1 MAVGVDRVRA
11 HVFISGDVQGV
22 NFRYYAREE
31 AKRAALDCW
40 VKNLGDGRVE
50 AVFEGPRAAV
60 QRLISWCYS
69 GPPSSEVEHV
79 DVAWEEATN
88 NEGPFSIMW

>member
-1 MAVGVDRVRA
+1 
-11 HVFISGDVQGV
+11 
-22 NFRYYAREE
+22 
-31 AKRAALDCW
+31 
-40 VKNLGDGRVE
+40 VE